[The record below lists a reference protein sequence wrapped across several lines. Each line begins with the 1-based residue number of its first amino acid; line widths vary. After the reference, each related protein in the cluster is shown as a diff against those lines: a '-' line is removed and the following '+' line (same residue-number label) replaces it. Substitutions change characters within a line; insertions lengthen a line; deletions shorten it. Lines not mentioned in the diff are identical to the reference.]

1 MKFTSP
7 FKIATAVAVLSAA
20 LGMAGS
26 ASAATAELFGSTGN
40 FDPAYGAV
48 AIDSSGTI
56 FTAASVPNTNTKSIV
71 KITSSGTV
79 TTQWT
84 SALPDYSAGVAV
96 GPDGTVFSGQSAT
109 IVKLDASGGLVASYA
124 NNGPAA
130 TGAVAVNAST
140 GDAYWISGQ
149 GKKVGR
155 IPGGSSTGNAPTPVT
170 TTETPCAVITDASG
184 NVYVGTDSEGKVLKY
199 DSSLT
204 TLIASYTVGQKA
216 CSLAVDATYL
226 YVANKNSGSVS
237 RITLSD
243 DTTNAT
249 WANLGS
255 LKPTYIA
262 VDSSGYVYTANV
274 PMGFGNS
281 TISKIS
287 PAGTPAELYAARSQ
301 MDVIK
306 GLVVDAATN
315 VYFTQGAGMTPN
327 SAGVYKIVQAAPSP
341 TPTPTPTSSSTT
353 LTTTTT
359 GKPAPGPALKV
370 TDIPA
375 EFTLNIGSST
385 GGTIPADQ
393 PITAEVPCTAPEGQL
408 LDRCTVNVTAPEY
421 VLLGQGDGINVRS
434 DKKVSI
440 GKATVKAKAG
450 KKVIVVK
457 VKING
462 KGRKALQR
470 NLKITATVGL
480 TAITVSN
487 LKSTGEANTEMRLP
501 TQLISPQSG
510 IFDSNSITLNKAGI
524 AFVNRLAALL
534 PKTPKQMTFIGFAD
548 NTGVPGDNRWLGD
561 RRAKA
566 VRDAL
571 EAKGITAAKS
581 SIETK
586 AARSPRDDNA
596 KQSGRERNR
605 RVSIR
610 ITY

>member
-7 FKIATAVAVLSAA
+7 FKLATAVAVLSASLA
-20 LGMAGS
+20 ITGA
-26 ASAATAELFGSTGN
+26 ASAATAVLFGSTGSYV
-40 FDPAYGAV
+40 PADGAV

-56 FTAASVPNTNTKSIV
+56 FTAGSVPNTNTKSIA
-71 KITSSGTV
+71 KITSAGTV

-84 SALPDYSAGVAV
+84 SALPDYSYGVAI
-96 GPDGTVFSGQSAT
+96 GPGGTVFSGQYTS
-109 IVKLDASGGLVASYA
+109 IVKLDASGGLVATYTNS
-124 NNGPAA
+124 GPAFA
-130 TGAVAVNAST
+130 SGVAVNATT
-140 GDAYWISGQ
+140 GDAYWIKGQ
-149 GKKVGR
+149 GNFKEVGR
-155 IPGGSSTGNAPTPVT
+155 IPGGSGSADVATLPTPVS
-170 TTETPCAVITDASG
+170 TTEMPCSVITDASG
-184 NVYVGTDSEGKVLKY
+184 NVYVGTLTDGKVIKF
-199 DSSLT
+199 DSSLNRVT
-204 TLIASYTVGQKA
+204 SYTVGQKA

-226 YVANKNSGSVS
+226 YVANKDSGSVS

-243 DTTNAT
+243 GTTNAT

-262 VDSSGYVYTANV
+262 VDSAGYVYTANV

-287 PAGTPAELYAARSQ
+287 PAGTPTELYAARSQ

-327 SAGVYKIVQAAPSP
+327 SAGVYKIAQAAPSP
-341 TPTPTPTSSSTT
+341 TPTSSSNTS
-353 LTTTTT
+353 TTTTT

-375 EFTLNIGSST
+375 EFTLDLGSST

-393 PITAEVPCTAPEGQL
+393 PIVAEVPCTAPEGQL

-421 VLLGQGDGINVRS
+421 VLLGQGDGISVRS

-487 LKSTGEANTEMRLP
+487 LKSSGEANTEMRLP
-501 TQLISPQSG
+501 TQLISPQAG
-510 IFDSNSITLNKAGI
+510 IFDSNSISLNKAGV
-524 AFVNRLAALL
+524 AFVNRLALLL

-586 AARSPRDDNA
+586 AATSPRADNA
-596 KQSGRERNR
+596 KASGRERNR